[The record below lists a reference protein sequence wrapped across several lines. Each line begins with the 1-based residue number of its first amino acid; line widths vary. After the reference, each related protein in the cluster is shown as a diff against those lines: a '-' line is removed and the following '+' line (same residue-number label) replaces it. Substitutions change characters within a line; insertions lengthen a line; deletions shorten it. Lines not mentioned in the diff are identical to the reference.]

1 MPNLPPLPPP
11 PRLQPS
17 ETPPWETPSSVWYT
31 PRTTPWRTPQ
41 STLSTPVSQVVLT
54 KPAAVRFNSLDTEAR
69 KDADRVIL
77 RQPRNSKTSLW
88 IWCVAGLCFVFSLLL
103 IFLGIATLIVFLAIR
118 PRTPVFDI
126 PNANLHTIYF
136 DSPLF
141 FNGDLSMLVNFT
153 NPNKKIEVRFEKL
166 GIELFFFNRLIAQQV
181 VEPFSQ
187 KKRET
192 RLEPIHLISSLVC
205 LPVNHAVELRRQVQ
219 NNKIEYEIRGTFK
232 VRAHFGMIHYSY
244 LLHGRCQLQMTGPP
258 TGILLSR
265 SCTTKKQ

>member
-11 PRLQPS
+11 PQLQPP
-17 ETPPWETPSSVWYT
+17 ETPSWETPSSVWYT

-41 STLSTPVSQVVLT
+41 STQSTPVGQMVLT
-54 KPAAVRFNSLDTEAR
+54 KPATVRFNGLDAEPR
-69 KDADRVIL
+69 KDRVIL
-77 RQPRNSKTSLW
+77 RQPRSSRTSLW

-103 IFLGIATLIVFLAIR
+103 IFFAIATLIVFLAIR
-118 PRTPVFDI
+118 PRIPVFDI

-136 DSPLF
+136 DSPMF

-153 NPNKKIEVRFEKL
+153 NPNKKIEVKFEKL
-166 GIELFFFNRLIAQQV
+166 RIELFFFNRLIAVQV
-181 VEPFSQ
+181 VQPFSQ

-192 RLEPIHLISSLVC
+192 RLEPIRLISSLVG
-205 LPVNHAVELRRQVQ
+205 LPVNHAVELKRQLE

-244 LLHGRCQLQMTGPP
+244 SLHGRCQLQMTGPP
-258 TGILLSR
+258 TGILISR
-265 SCTTKKQ
+265 NCTAKKR